1 MDNHTIRRF
10 REYIR
15 HIERE
20 LNIQNNSNCCHGVT
34 LAQCH
39 TLLEIFSHKSINLGD
54 LSERLYLDK
63 STVSRTIEGLVTND
77 MVIRSVPKENR
88 RTVLISLTEKGKDV
102 CNQINRDSDS
112 FFGSVLDSIPGK
124 DLPVFLKSFEIAV
137 EKMIKNNQEEDNM
150 CEPA

>member
-1 MDNHTIRRF
+1 MDLPTIRRF
-10 REYIR
+10 RKIIR

-39 TLLEIFSHKSINLGD
+39 TLLEVFSHESINLSD

-63 STVSRTIEGLVTND
+63 STVSRTIDGLVTNG
-77 MVIRSVPKENR
+77 MVNRTVPEENR
-88 RTVLISLTEKGKDV
+88 RKIVISLTEKGQDV
-102 CNQINRDSDS
+102 CNTINLDSDS
-112 FFGSVLDSIPGK
+112 YFGIVLDSIPEK

-137 EKMIKNNQEEDNM
+137 NSMIESNIGMNEK
-150 CEPA
+150 CR